1 MFMNACSA
9 KIAYDIMKPNN
20 IVMNT
25 VIASASAGC
34 HIFLMAQFSNSF
46 SNQERINETQLMEY
60 YSVQEL
66 CGGVLAGLVS
76 ISGASANVELWAA
89 ALIGF
94 FGSCIYKGLRKVSE
108 RMEIDDPL
116 ENSLIHGI
124 CGMWSIFAVG
134 LFDADSGMIYT
145 GGV

>member
-1 MFMNACSA
+1 
-9 KIAYDIMKPNN
+9 
-20 IVMNT
+20 
-25 VIASASAGC
+25 
-34 HIFLMAQFSNSF
+34 
-46 SNQERINETQLMEY
+46 MEY

-66 CGGVLAGLVS
+66 TGGVLAGLVS

-89 ALIGF
+89 ALIGLL
-94 FGSCIYKGLRKVSE
+94 GSSIYKGLRKVFE

-134 LFDADSGMIYT
+134 LFDADLGLIYT
-145 GGV
+145 GEVQFLGI